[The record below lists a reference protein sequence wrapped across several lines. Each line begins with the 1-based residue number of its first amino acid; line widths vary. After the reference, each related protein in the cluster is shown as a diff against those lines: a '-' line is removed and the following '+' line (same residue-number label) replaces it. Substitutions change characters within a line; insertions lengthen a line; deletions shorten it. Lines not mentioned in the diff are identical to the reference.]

1 MRSLTRSA
9 LSLHYSAIIFD
20 NYSTM
25 ANRQEEEKVEKKPQ
39 VYETRLKV
47 RSLRIQN
54 NRTQPEGARAR
65 GREGA
70 RARGHEGAHT

>member
-9 LSLHYSAIIFD
+9 PLLQYSAIIFD

-25 ANRQEEEKVEKKPQ
+25 ANRQEEEKMVKKPQ

-47 RSLRIQN
+47 HSLRIQY
-54 NRTQPEGARAR
+54 NRTQPEGTRAR
-65 GREGA
+65 MRDS
-70 RARGHEGAHT
+70 TV